1 MKAVGYQNSLPIT
14 KSNSLI
20 DIELP
25 QPVATGRDILVK
37 VEAISVN
44 PVDTKVRM
52 RAKAEDGDYKVL
64 GWDASGTV
72 EAVGDEVEFFEP
84 GQRVWYAGALDRPGT
99 NAEYHL
105 VDERIVGAMPER
117 TSFPAAAAMPLTTIT
132 AWEMLFDR
140 LSLNTNSTG
149 TLLVIGGAGGV
160 GSMLIQLAKQL
171 TKLTVIATAS
181 REATI
186 DWVHSLGADHV
197 INHRESM
204 PAQLKA
210 LGIESVDHI
219 ASTTHSDMHLP
230 AIIEIIAPQGSLCL
244 IDDPE
249 SFDITPFKV
258 KSVSIHWE
266 LMFTRS
272 LFKTK
277 DMIKQRDL
285 LNKVATMVDEGKL
298 ETTIAETFGSINA
311 DNLKRAHAL
320 LESGKSMGKIV
331 LAGFEEA

>member
-1 MKAVGYQNSLPIT
+1 MKAIGYQNSLPIT
-14 KSNSLI
+14 ESNSLI

-37 VEAISVN
+37 VAAISVN

-52 RAKAEDGDYKVL
+52 RATAEDGDYKVL

-72 EAVGDEVEFFEP
+72 EAVGDEVEFFKP

-117 TSFPAAAAMPLTTIT
+117 ISFPAAAAMPLTTIT

-140 LSLNTNSTG
+140 LGFDANSTG

-171 TKLTVIATAS
+171 TQLTVIATAS

-186 DWVHSLGADHV
+186 DWVRSLGADHV
-197 INHRESM
+197 INHREPM

-219 ASTTHSDMHLP
+219 ASTTHSDKHLP

-244 IDDPE
+244 IDDPK
-249 SFDITPFKV
+249 SFDILPFKL

-285 LNKVATMVDEGKL
+285 LNQVAALVDEGKL
-298 ETTIAETFGSINA
+298 ETTVAETFGSINA
-311 DNLKRAHAL
+311 ENLKRAHAL

-331 LAGFEEA
+331 LAGFE